1 MIVTDDAGLRR
12 ILETHKVIAMV
23 GLSQKEDRPS
33 NIVARYLIARGYTVI
48 PVNPAQ
54 TEILGQRCYAS
65 LKDIPVKVDMVDVFR
80 KSADVPPFAADA
92 IAIGA
97 KSLWLQI
104 GIINEDAAAKA
115 SAAGLDVVMDRCP
128 KIEYA
133 RLHAELGWGGV
144 VSNLIS
150 SRRRRL

>member
-1 MIVTDDAGLRR
+1 
-12 ILETHKVIAMV
+12 
-23 GLSQKEDRPS
+23 
-33 NIVARYLIARGYTVI
+33 
-48 PVNPAQ
+48 
-54 TEILGQRCYAS
+54 
-65 LKDIPVKVDMVDVFR
+65 VDMVDVFR

-104 GIINEDAAAKA
+104 GIINEDVAAQA

-133 RLHAELGWGGV
+133 RLLA
-144 VSNLIS
+144 
-150 SRRRRL
+150 

>member
-1 MIVTDDAGLRR
+1 MIISDDAGLRR
-12 ILETHKVIAMV
+12 ILENHKVIAMV

-33 NIVARYLIARGYTVI
+33 NIVARYLMARGYTVI
-48 PVNPAQ
+48 PVNPGQ
-54 TEILGQRCYAS
+54 DEILGQRCYAS

-80 KSADVPPFAADA
+80 KSSDVPPFADDA

-104 GIINEDAAAKA
+104 GIINEDAATKA

-133 RLHAELGWGGV
+133 RLLA
-144 VSNLIS
+144 
-150 SRRRRL
+150 

>member
-33 NIVARYLIARGYTVI
+33 NIVARYLMARGYTVI

-133 RLHAELGWGGV
+133 RLLD
-144 VSNLIS
+144 
-150 SRRRRL
+150 